1 MPKPA
6 GRQTTIEAKRMN
18 KKISVVTPTFNEA
31 ENIVELCD
39 RIATVMRSTS
49 YDYEHIVIDNAS
61 IDNTVGILRER
72 AAVDPRL
79 KVIVNTRNFGH
90 IRSPFHGVLQASG
103 NAVVILSSDLQD
115 PPELIPQLVE
125 KWESGYKI
133 AMLVK
138 KTSNESLAMKMIRG
152 AYYSTLETLAEIPL
166 IKGATGH
173 GLYDESVIQILRSI
187 NDPYPYFR
195 GIVCE
200 IGLPIAQVQFDQPRR
215 KRGITSQNFYSLFDM
230 AMLGMVK
237 HSKLPL
243 RMMTFT
249 GLTVASLSLL
259 TAIYYLIYKL
269 AYWNSFDPG
278 QAPIV
283 IGMFFFISVIMIFFG
298 IIGEYLL
305 SIHDHVRGLP
315 HVYERERINLDSKD
329 Q

>member
-1 MPKPA
+1 
-6 GRQTTIEAKRMN
+6 MN
-18 KKISVVTPTFNEA
+18 TKISVVTPTFNEA

-39 RIATVMRSTS
+39 RIATVMQNTS

-152 AYYSTLETLAEIPL
+152 SL
-166 IKGATGH
+166 
-173 GLYDESVIQILRSI
+173 
-187 NDPYPYFR
+187 
-195 GIVCE
+195 
-200 IGLPIAQVQFDQPRR
+200 
-215 KRGITSQNFYSLFDM
+215 LFDFRN
-230 AMLGMVK
+230 LGRNTINQR
-237 HSKLPL
+237 SD
-243 RMMTFT
+243 R
-249 GLTVASLSLL
+249 SR
-259 TAIYYLIYKL
+259 
-269 AYWNSFDPG
+269 
-278 QAPIV
+278 IV
-283 IGMFFFISVIMIFFG
+283 
-298 IIGEYLL
+298 
-305 SIHDHVRGLP
+305 R
-315 HVYERERINLDSKD
+315 
-329 Q
+329 

>member
-1 MPKPA
+1 
-6 GRQTTIEAKRMN
+6 MN
-18 KKISVVTPTFNEA
+18 TKISVVTPTFNEA

-39 RIATVMRSTS
+39 RIATVMRKTS

-61 IDNTVGILRER
+61 VDNTVGILRER
-72 AAVDPRL
+72 AAVDPCL

-115 PPELIPQLVE
+115 PPELIPQLIE

-138 KTSNESLAMKMIRG
+138 ETSNESLVMKLIRA
-152 AYYSTLETLAEIPL
+152 AYYSTLKTLSEIPL

-200 IGLPIAQVQFDQPRR
+200 IGLPIAQVQFDQPQR

-249 GLTVASLSLL
+249 GLTVASVSLL
-259 TAIYYLIYKL
+259 TAVYYLIYKL
-269 AYWNSFDPG
+269 AYWNSFDAG

-283 IGMFFFISVIMIFFG
+283 IGLFFFISVIMIFFG

-315 HVYERERINLDSKD
+315 HVFERERINLDSKD
-329 Q
+329 R

>member
-1 MPKPA
+1 
-6 GRQTTIEAKRMN
+6 MN

>member
-1 MPKPA
+1 
-6 GRQTTIEAKRMN
+6 MN
-18 KKISVVTPTFNEA
+18 TKISVVTPTFNEA

-39 RIATVMRSTS
+39 RIATVMRKTS

-61 IDNTVGILRER
+61 VDNTVGILRER
-72 AAVDPRL
+72 AAVDPCL

-115 PPELIPQLVE
+115 PPELIPQLIE

-138 KTSNESLAMKMIRG
+138 ETSNESLVMKLIRA
-152 AYYSTLETLAEIPL
+152 AYYSTLKTLSEIPL

-200 IGLPIAQVQFDQPRR
+200 IGLPIAQVQFDQPQQ

-249 GLTVASLSLL
+249 GLTVASVSLL
-259 TAIYYLIYKL
+259 TAVYYLIYKNDYQIEL
-269 AYWNSFDPG
+269 STILSEYIGHEQIITFNYYNQELVGKFSSSVDIPMDKKFNLFFDLD
-278 QAPIV
+278 Q
-283 IGMFFFISVIMIFFG
+283 ISIFDKET
-298 IIGEYLL
+298 GERL
-305 SIHDHVRGLP
+305 
-315 HVYERERINLDSKD
+315 
-329 Q
+329 

>member
-1 MPKPA
+1 
-6 GRQTTIEAKRMN
+6 MN
-18 KKISVVTPTFNEA
+18 TKISVVTPTFNEA
-31 ENIVELCD
+31 ENIIELCD
-39 RIATVMRSTS
+39 RIATVMRKTS

-61 IDNTVGILRER
+61 VDNTVGILRER
-72 AAVDPRL
+72 AAVDPCL

-115 PPELIPQLVE
+115 PPELIPQLIE

-138 KTSNESLAMKMIRG
+138 ETSNESLVMKLIRA
-152 AYYSTLETLAEIPL
+152 AYYSTLKTLSEIPL

-200 IGLPIAQVQFDQPRR
+200 IGLPIAQVQFDQPQR

-249 GLTVASLSLL
+249 GLTVASVSLL
-259 TAIYYLIYKL
+259 TAVYYLIYKL
-269 AYWNSFDPG
+269 AYWNSFDAG

-283 IGMFFFISVIMIFFG
+283 VGLFFFISVIMIFFG

-315 HVYERERINLDSKD
+315 HVFERERINLDRKD
-329 Q
+329 R

>member
-1 MPKPA
+1 
-6 GRQTTIEAKRMN
+6 MN
-18 KKISVVTPTFNEA
+18 TKISVVTPTFNEA

-39 RIATVMRSTS
+39 RIATVMRNTS
-49 YDYEHIVIDNAS
+49 YDYDHIVIDNAS
-61 IDNTVGILRER
+61 TDNTVGILRER

-90 IRSPFHGVLQASG
+90 IRSPFHGVLQANG

-138 KTSNESLAMKMIRG
+138 KTSNESLVMKMIRG

-215 KRGITSQNFYSLFDM
+215 KRGITSQNIYSLFDM

-249 GLTVASLSLL
+249 GLTVAGLSLL

-315 HVYERERINLDSKD
+315 HVYERERINLDNED

>member
-1 MPKPA
+1 
-6 GRQTTIEAKRMN
+6 MN
-18 KKISVVTPTFNEA
+18 TKISVVTPTFNEA

-39 RIATVMRSTS
+39 RIATVMRKTS

-61 IDNTVGILRER
+61 VDNTVGILRER
-72 AAVDPRL
+72 AAVDPCL

-115 PPELIPQLVE
+115 PPELIPQLIE

-138 KTSNESLAMKMIRG
+138 ETSNESLVMKLIRA
-152 AYYSTLETLAEIPL
+152 AYYSTLKTLSEIPL

-200 IGLPIAQVQFDQPRR
+200 IGLPIAQVQFDQPQR

-249 GLTVASLSLL
+249 GLTVASVSLL
-259 TAIYYLIYKL
+259 TAVYYLIYKL
-269 AYWNSFDPG
+269 AYWNSFDAG

-283 IGMFFFISVIMIFFG
+283 VGLFFFISVIMIFFG

-315 HVYERERINLDSKD
+315 HVFERERINLDSKD
-329 Q
+329 R